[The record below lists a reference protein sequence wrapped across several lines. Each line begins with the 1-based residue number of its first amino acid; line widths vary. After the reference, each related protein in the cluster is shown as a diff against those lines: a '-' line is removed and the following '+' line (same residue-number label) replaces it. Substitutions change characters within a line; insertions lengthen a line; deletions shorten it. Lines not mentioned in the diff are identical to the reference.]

1 MGSSATS
8 QQEEQN
14 ADAQKYQN
22 VFLFFLFFRVGFVW
36 VIYPDVIH
44 LYLPPHHTYTRIQS
58 NFQLCFFSF
67 FDSFSKKNPP
77 LRPETISHFDLNR
90 NITHKK
96 HFPTTTEFSKN
107 DDGQTILIP
116 IIPNIFFPGE
126 NKKERGRLS
135 SSHIFDKLGP
145 LFSKI
150 SYRTEKKSL
159 PFTAPPAGFP
169 KIKRKR
175 KKIFISQQ

>member
-44 LYLPPHHTYTRIQS
+44 LYLPLSLIHTRIQS

-96 HFPTTTEFSKN
+96 HFSTTTEFSKN

-116 IIPNIFFPGE
+116 SSQTFSFREKI
-126 NKKERGRLS
+126 KKERGRLS

-175 KKIFISQQ
+175 KKNISQQ

>member
-1 MGSSATS
+1 
-8 QQEEQN
+8 
-14 ADAQKYQN
+14 
-22 VFLFFLFFRVGFVW
+22 

-44 LYLPPHHTYTRIQS
+44 LYLPLSLIHTRIQS

-116 IIPNIFFPGE
+116 SSQTFSFREKI
-126 NKKERGRLS
+126 KKERGRLS

-150 SYRTEKKSL
+150 SYRTEKKVS
-159 PFTAPPAGFP
+159 PIHGATRWVSQ
-169 KIKRKR
+169 KKKKR
-175 KKIFISQQ
+175 KKNISQQ

>member
-1 MGSSATS
+1 
-8 QQEEQN
+8 
-14 ADAQKYQN
+14 
-22 VFLFFLFFRVGFVW
+22 

-116 IIPNIFFPGE
+116 SSQTFSFREKI
-126 NKKERGRLS
+126 KKERGRLS

-150 SYRTEKKSL
+150 FHTAPKSL
-159 PFTAPPAGFP
+159 SHSRRHPLGFP
-169 KIKRKR
+169 K
-175 KKIFISQQ
+175 